1 MAREDIIMATPEEL
15 KRLNIIHKALDRS
28 ITQIEA
34 AGILGLTDR
43 HVRRLSARIAEEGD
57 KGIVHKLRGK
67 PAHNCTPDKVRKKAL
82 SLCRDIYEGFSP
94 TLASEKLFERDK
106 IKVSRELLRTWF
118 IEEHIAYQS
127 RKARPHRNWRE
138 RKASYGQM
146 VQADGSH
153 HDWFEGR
160 GPWCVLMGQIDD
172 ATSIVSA
179 QFHDYE
185 GTLPFMASFKSY
197 IEARGIPVSVYIDRH
212 TTYKSNKKP
221 SIEDELE
228 NREPLTEVGRALKEL
243 GVEVIFAHSA
253 QAKGRVERLFR
264 TFQDRLVKEMRLRKI
279 KTIEEANR
287 FLKEYLPAYNKRFA
301 VPAMKKADLHRPL
314 AKGVE
319 LDSILCVKTERVL
332 RNDFTVAYNSKLY
345 QVEDNTRAHKIIV
358 EDRIDG
364 SMIIAHKG
372 NILKYKEITQRP
384 KKEEPKK
391 TYEFKVKRIYTPQ
404 AANHPWKR
412 SYKFN
417 PQYTYY
423 SQREKVA
430 PKEKGLLLAIT

>member
-1 MAREDIIMATPEEL
+1 MAGKDIIMATQEEL
-15 KRLNIIHKALDRS
+15 KRLNVIRKVLDKR

-34 AGILGLTDR
+34 AGVLDLTDR
-43 HVRRLSARIAEEGD
+43 HIRRLAARIAEEGD

-67 PAHNCTPDKVRKKAL
+67 TAHNCTLEKVKNKAL
-82 SLCRDIYEGFSP
+82 SLCKSTYEGFSP

-118 IEEHIAYQS
+118 IEEHITYQS

-138 RKASYGQM
+138 RKANYGQM

-153 HDWFEGR
+153 HDWFEKR

-179 QFHDYE
+179 EFHDYE

-197 IEARGIPVSVYIDRH
+197 VEAKGIPLIVYIDRH
-212 TTYKSNKKP
+212 TTYKSNGKP

-228 NREPLTEVGRALKEL
+228 NREPLTQVGRALEEL
-243 GVEVIFAHSA
+243 GVDVIFAHSA

-279 KTIEEANR
+279 KSTEEGNR
-287 FLKEYLPAYNKRFA
+287 FLKEYLPVYNKRFS
-301 VPAMKKADLHRPL
+301 VPAAKGADLHRAL
-314 AKGVE
+314 SKDTD
-319 LDSILCVKTERVL
+319 LNRILCIKTERVL
-332 RNDFTVAYNSKLY
+332 RNDFTVAHKKKLY
-345 QVEDNTRAHKIIV
+345 QVLDNVRAKKVVV
-358 EDRIDG
+358 EELIDG
-364 SMIIAHKG
+364 SMIIRYKDTS
-372 NILKYKEITQRP
+372 LKFKEIIKTV
-384 KKEEPKK
+384 KKEPKREAYK
-391 TYEFKVKRIYTPQ
+391 FKLSTAHVPPVD
-404 AANHPWKR
+404 HPWRNSHKIC
-412 SYKFN
+412 S
-417 PQYTYY
+417 QYAYY

-430 PKEKGLLLAIT
+430 PKEKELLLIKT

>member
-1 MAREDIIMATPEEL
+1 MAGKDIIMATQEEL
-15 KRLNIIHKALDRS
+15 KRLNVIHKVLDKS

-34 AGILGLTDR
+34 SGILDLTDR
-43 HVRRLSARIAEEGD
+43 HIRRLSARIATEGD

-67 PAHNCTPDKVRKKAL
+67 AAHNRTSSKVKKKAL
-82 SLCRDIYEGFSP
+82 GLCKSIYEGFSP

-118 IEEHIAYQS
+118 IEEHIAYAS

-138 RKASYGQM
+138 RKANYGQM

-172 ATSIVSA
+172 ATNKVSA
-179 QFHDYE
+179 EFHDHE

-197 IEARGIPVSVYIDRH
+197 IKNKGIPISVYIDRH

-228 NREPLTEVGRALKEL
+228 NREPLTQVGRALREL

-253 QAKGRVERLFR
+253 PAKGRIERLFR

-279 KTIEEANR
+279 KSIEEANS
-287 FLKEYLPAYNKRFA
+287 FLKEYLPGYNKRFA
-301 VPAMKKADLHRPL
+301 VPAAKNADLHRPL
-314 AKGVE
+314 PKGIN
-319 LDSILCVKTERVL
+319 LDRILCVKTERAL
-332 RNDFTVAYNSKLY
+332 RNDFTVAHNCKLY
-345 QVEDNTRAHKIIV
+345 QVEDNTRVGKVIV
-358 EDRIDG
+358 EERIDG
-364 SMIIAHKG
+364 SMIVAHKD
-372 NILKYKEITQRP
+372 NVLKFKEITRRP
-384 KKEEPKK
+384 KKVEEKPRYMFKLKK
-391 TYEFKVKRIYTPQ
+391 VCVPLK
-404 AANHPWKR
+404 NHPWR
-412 SYKFN
+412 MAARAHY
-417 PQYTYY
+417 QQY
-423 SQREKVA
+423 SQKEKVA
-430 PKEKGLLLAIT
+430 PKEKGLVLTLT

>member
-1 MAREDIIMATPEEL
+1 MAGEDIIMATQEEL
-15 KRLNIIHKALDRS
+15 KRLNAIHKVLDKS

-34 AGILGLTDR
+34 AGILDLTDR
-43 HVRRLSARIAEEGD
+43 HIRRLAARIAKEGD

-67 PAHNCTPDKVRKKAL
+67 TAHNRTLDKIKKKAL
-82 SLCRDIYEGFSP
+82 SLCKDTYEGFSP

-138 RKASYGQM
+138 RKANYGQM

-172 ATSIVSA
+172 ATSKVSA
-179 QFHDYE
+179 EFHDHE

-197 IEARGIPVSVYIDRH
+197 IEAKGIPISVYIDRH
-212 TTYKSNKKP
+212 TTYKSNKKL

-228 NREPLTEVGRALKEL
+228 NREPLTKVGRVLKEL
-243 GVEVIFAHSA
+243 GVEVIFAHSP

-279 KTIEEANR
+279 KTIEEANL
-287 FLKEYLPAYNKRFA
+287 FLKEYLPVYNKRFA
-301 VPAMKKADLHRPL
+301 VPAVKDADLHRPL
-314 AKGVE
+314 AKGVD
-319 LDSILCVKTERVL
+319 LDRILCIKTERVL
-332 RNDFTVAYNSKLY
+332 RNDFTVAHNSKLY
-345 QVEDNTRAHKIIV
+345 QVEDNVRARKVIV
-358 EDRIDG
+358 EERIDG
-364 SMIIAHKG
+364 SMIIAHKDKV
-372 NILKYKEITQRP
+372 LKFKEIIKCP
-384 KKEEPKK
+384 KKVEEKPQHIFKLKK
-391 TYEFKVKRIYTPQ
+391 VYAPSED
-404 AANHPWKR
+404 NPWR
-412 SYKFN
+412 VASRVHYQ
-417 PQYTYY
+417 QYL
-423 SQREKVA
+423 QKEKVA
-430 PKEKGLLLAIT
+430 PKEKGLLLTVT